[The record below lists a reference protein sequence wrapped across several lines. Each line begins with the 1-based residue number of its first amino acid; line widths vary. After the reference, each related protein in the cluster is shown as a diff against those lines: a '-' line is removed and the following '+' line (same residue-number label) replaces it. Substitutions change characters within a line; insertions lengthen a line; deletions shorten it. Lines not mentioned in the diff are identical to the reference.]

1 MRVRILISREEGR
14 PATAVAVTAE
24 YDALFGAV
32 NIAEL
37 FGLSN
42 IIADE
47 VVEVNENA
55 DHD

>member
-14 PATAVAVTAE
+14 PATAVAVTE
-24 YDALFGAV
+24 DCGALFGAT